1 MNDFEKLTLYYE
13 KKWIDNIKLRQYVV
27 FNIITEKQ
35 YKEITGEDYI

>member
-1 MNDFEKLTLYYE
+1 MNDFERLTLYYE

>member
-1 MNDFEKLTLYYE
+1 MNDFERLTLYYE

-27 FNIITEKQ
+27 FNIITERQ